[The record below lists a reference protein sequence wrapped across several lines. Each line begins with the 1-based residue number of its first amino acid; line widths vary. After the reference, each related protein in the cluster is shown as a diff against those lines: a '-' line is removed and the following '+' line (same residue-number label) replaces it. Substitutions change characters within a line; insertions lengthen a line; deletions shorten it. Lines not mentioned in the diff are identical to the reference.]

1 MRRLCGLLP
10 GVVLATV
17 WSVPIPPGAADQGI
31 LPFTGL
37 DDELSALR
45 DEVVR
50 LRAENARLQRLL
62 ELTPQQARPP
72 GPVQTGVFDGE
83 PGPVHAGSPAS
94 AKVAFYASLFVA
106 RPDVYAVRW
115 ENARTGRTSTKIVV
129 QPPAVVHARLGATI
143 TARHA
148 AHLHC
153 GLDRSRKEAQPHCA
167 GGDG

>member
-37 DDELSALR
+37 DNELSALR

-83 PGPVHAGSPAS
+83 PDRYTPAPPPLQRLPSTPAS
-94 AKVAFYASLFVA
+94 SPLGPTST
-106 RPDVYAVRW
+106 RCD
-115 ENARTGRTSTKIVV
+115 GRTRV
-129 QPPAVVHARLGATI
+129 PAVPAGCPRCAAAGARAFRPPSGT
-143 TARHA
+143 
-148 AHLHC
+148 
-153 GLDRSRKEAQPHCA
+153 
-167 GGDG
+167 